1 MPSTSSP
8 PPKPL
13 PHATATSAPFWEGL
27 RAGEVRIQRCEA
39 CRAWVFYPRT
49 NCPHCLSPRLAWQTV
64 AGTGRLHAF
73 TIARLPTAPFF
84 VDETPQRLAIVELDE
99 GVRMASTL
107 VGVDDDEIA
116 IGMRLA
122 PVFEPTAG
130 GESVLLR
137 FTPAKGD

>member
-1 MPSTSSP
+1 MPSATSPIS
-8 PPKPL
+8 KPL
-13 PHATATSAPFWEGL
+13 PQATPTAAPFWAGL

-49 NCPHCLSPRLAWQTV
+49 NCPRCLSTRLAWQTV

-84 VDETPQRLAIVELDE
+84 VDETPQLLAIIELDE

-107 VGVDDDEIA
+107 VGVEEGEVA

-122 PVFEPTAG
+122 PVFEPTTG

-137 FTPAKGD
+137 FTRAEEG

>member
-1 MPSTSSP
+1 MPPAASP
-8 PPKPL
+8 IPKPL
-13 PHATATSAPFWEGL
+13 PHATPTSAPFWEGL
-27 RAGEVRIQRCEA
+27 RAGEVRLQRCLA
-39 CRAWVFYPRT
+39 CRSWVFYPRT
-49 NCPHCLSPRLAWQTV
+49 HCPHCLSPQLAWQRV

-84 VDETPQRLAIVELDE
+84 ADETPQPLAIVELDE

-107 VGVDDDEIA
+107 VGVAEDEIA

-122 PVFEPTAG
+122 PVFEATEG

-137 FTPAKGD
+137 FTKAA